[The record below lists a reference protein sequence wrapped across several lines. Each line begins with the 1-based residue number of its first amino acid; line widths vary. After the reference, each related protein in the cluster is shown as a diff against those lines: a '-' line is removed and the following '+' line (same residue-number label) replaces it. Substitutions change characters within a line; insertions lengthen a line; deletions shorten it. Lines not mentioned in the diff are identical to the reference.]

1 MKYTTIDDAANMIQR
16 HEGYRQKVYI
26 CSAGFPTCGWG
37 HALHIDSYVPLGA
50 SLAFFDSD
58 MRTVIDQF
66 YNLDTGL
73 VGDQRAVVLDML
85 FCLGLPRFKRFK
97 KFIAAIRARDFK
109 TAGVEILDSKW
120 HRDLLQYKRSGVEL
134 RTEEL
139 ARMISGG

>member
-1 MKYTTIDDAANMIQR
+1 MTYTDAAQMIQR
-16 HEGYRQKVYI
+16 HEGYRPAVYN
-26 CSAGFPTCGWG
+26 CSAGYPTCGWG
-37 HALHIDSYVPLGA
+37 HALHIDSHVPLGA

-58 MRTVIDQF
+58 MRAVIDQF
-66 YNLDTGL
+66 RGLGTGL
-73 VGDQRAVVLDML
+73 VGVQRAVILDML
-85 FCLGLPRFKRFK
+85 FCLGLTRFKRFK

-139 ARMISGG
+139 SRMISGG